1 MPLCGLQRVNS
12 GMPKLCVFIATL
24 CLACGAHATTVWID
38 TDVSIGS
45 PFREVDDAFA
55 LVLAFHSPEI
65 RIAGLSTTYGNA
77 PLGQTTRAARDL
89 VQRFGR
95 SAGLTVDH
103 VFAGAGSASDR
114 GRRSGASDALA
125 AVLQKQKV
133 TYIALG
139 PLTNLAT
146 FLQLHPKVANRI
158 ERVILIGG
166 QAPGASLAFGPT
178 RSFHIHDANVF
189 KDSAATDAVLRS
201 NIPLTLVPIA
211 TGSYILVDGPDL
223 RQLERS
229 GGAGDYLSRQSRIWL
244 WFWTYFVKTDGGPI
258 FDALAIIP
266 VTRPELLSIKK
277 RYARMDQAGNL
288 VVTPRLTNGAR
299 PVRYCT
305 GFAPGMKRFVMQR
318 LVTWRSRE

>member
-1 MPLCGLQRVNS
+1 MRPLSVALAIF
-12 GMPKLCVFIATL
+12 CVTCATN
-24 CLACGAHATTVWID
+24 AATVWID

-55 LVLAFHSPEI
+55 LVLAFNSPEI

-77 PLGQTTRAARDL
+77 PVGQTTRAAHDL

-103 VFAGAGSASDR
+103 VFAGAGSASDL

-125 AVLQKQKV
+125 AMLQKQKV
-133 TYIALG
+133 TYVALG

-146 FLQLHPKVANRI
+146 FLQLHPKVADRI
-158 ERVILIGG
+158 ERVVLVGG
-166 QAPGASLAFGPT
+166 QAEGANLAFGPT
-178 RSFHIHDANVF
+178 QSFHIHDANVF
-189 KDSAATDAVLRS
+189 KDSAATGAVLQS
-201 NIPLTLVPIA
+201 NIPLTLVPVA
-211 TGSYILVDGPDL
+211 TSSYLLVDGPDL

-229 GGAGDYLSRQSRIWL
+229 GGAGYHLSRQSRIWL
-244 WFWTYFVKTDGGPI
+244 WFWTHFVKTNGGPI

-288 VVTPRLTNGAR
+288 IVTPRLTNGAR

-305 GFAPGMKRFVMQR
+305 GFAPGLKRLVMQR
-318 LVTWRSRE
+318 LQGAPREGEASAGPLGR

>member
-1 MPLCGLQRVNS
+1 MR
-12 GMPKLCVFIATL
+12 KLCVFIAIL
-24 CLACGAHATTVWID
+24 CLARGTHAATVWID

-45 PFREVDDAFA
+45 PIREVDDAFA

-77 PLGQTTRAARDL
+77 PLGQTTRAARGL

-103 VFAGAGSASDR
+103 VFAGAGSASDL

-125 AVLQKQKV
+125 ALLQKQKI

-146 FLQLHPKVANRI
+146 FLQLHPKAAHRI
-158 ERVILIGG
+158 ERVILVGG
-166 QAPGASLAFGPT
+166 QAPESILAFGPT

-189 KDSAATDAVLRS
+189 KDSAATVAVLRS

-211 TGSYILVDGPDL
+211 TGSHLLVDGADL

-229 GGAGDYLSRQSRIWL
+229 GGAGNYLSRQSRIWL
-244 WFWTYFVKTDGGPI
+244 WFWTHFVKTNGGPI
-258 FDALAIIP
+258 FDAVAIIP
-266 VTRPELLSIKK
+266 TTRPELLSIKK
-277 RYARMDQAGNL
+277 RYARMDQTGNL
-288 VVTPRLTNGAR
+288 VVTPHLTNGAR

-305 GFAPGMKRFVMQR
+305 GFAPGMKDFVMQR
-318 LVTWRSRE
+318 LLGAPREDEASVEPLGR

>member
-1 MPLCGLQRVNS
+1 MR
-12 GMPKLCVFIATL
+12 KLCVFLANL
-24 CLACGAHATTVWID
+24 CLVCATRAATVWID

-45 PFREVDDAFA
+45 PIRETDDAFA

-77 PLGQTTRAARDL
+77 PLDQTTGVARDL

-95 SAGLTVDH
+95 SAGLTVHH
-103 VFAGAGSASDR
+103 VFAGAESASDL
-114 GRRSGASDALA
+114 GRRSGASEALA
-125 AVLQKQKV
+125 AILQKQKV

-146 FLQLHPKVANRI
+146 FLQLHPKAANRI
-158 ERVILIGG
+158 ERVIFVGG
-166 QAPGASLAFGPT
+166 GEPGASLAFGPT

-189 KDSAATDAVLRS
+189 KDSAATGAVLRS

-211 TGSYILVDGPDL
+211 TGSHLLVDGADL

-229 GGAGDYLSRQSRIWL
+229 GGAGNYLSRQSRIWL
-244 WFWTYFVKTDGGPI
+244 WFWTHFVETNGGPI

-266 VTRPELLSIKK
+266 MTRPELLSIKK
-277 RYARMDQAGNL
+277 RYARMDQTGNL
-288 VVTPRLTNGAR
+288 IVTPRLTNGAP

-305 GFAPGMKRFVMQR
+305 SFSPGLKRFVMQR
-318 LVTWRSRE
+318 LETRRSRE

>member
-1 MPLCGLQRVNS
+1 MR
-12 GMPKLCVFIATL
+12 KLCVFIAIL
-24 CLACGAHATTVWID
+24 CLACGTHAATVWID

-65 RIAGLSTTYGNA
+65 RITGLSTTYGNA

-95 SAGLTVDH
+95 SADLTVDH
-103 VFAGAGSASDR
+103 VFAGAGSASDL
-114 GRRSGASDALA
+114 GRRSGASDALTA
-125 AVLQKQKV
+125 ILQKQKV

-146 FLQLHPKVANRI
+146 FLQLHPKMANRI
-158 ERVILIGG
+158 ERVIFVGG
-166 QAPGASLAFGPT
+166 QAPGVSLAFGPT

-189 KDSAATDAVLRS
+189 KDSAATGTVLRS
-201 NIPLTLVPIA
+201 NIPLTLVPTA
-211 TGSYILVDGPDL
+211 TGSHLLVDGADL

-229 GGAGDYLSRQSRIWL
+229 GGAGNYLSHESRIWL
-244 WFWTYFVKTDGGPI
+244 WFWTHFVKTNGGPI
-258 FDALAIIP
+258 FDALAIVP
-266 VTRPELLSIKK
+266 MTRPELLSIKK
-277 RYARMDQAGNL
+277 RYARMDEAGNL

-299 PVRYCT
+299 PVRDCT
-305 GFAPGMKRFVMQR
+305 GFALETKRFVLRR
-318 LVTWRSRE
+318 LQQAPRKGEAPAEPLGR

>member
-1 MPLCGLQRVNS
+1 MR
-12 GMPKLCVFIATL
+12 KLCVFIAIL
-24 CLACGAHATTVWID
+24 CLACGTHAATVWID

-45 PFREVDDAFA
+45 PIREVDDAFA

-77 PLGQTTRAARDL
+77 SLGQTTRAARNL
-89 VQRFGR
+89 VQRFGQ
-95 SAGLTVDH
+95 SAGLTVDD
-103 VFAGAGSASDR
+103 VFAGAGSASDL
-114 GRRSGASDALA
+114 GRRSGASDTLA
-125 AVLQKQKV
+125 AMLQKQKII
-133 TYIALG
+133 YIALG

-146 FLQLHPKVANRI
+146 FLRLHPELAHRI
-158 ERVILIGG
+158 ERIIFVGG
-166 QAPGASLAFGPT
+166 HAPGASLAFGPK

-189 KDSAATDAVLRS
+189 KDSAATGAVLRS

-211 TGSYILVDGPDL
+211 TGSRLLVDEADL
-223 RQLERS
+223 RRLERS
-229 GGAGDYLSRQSRIWL
+229 GSAGNYLSRQSRIWL
-244 WFWTYFVKTDGGPI
+244 WFWTHFVKTNGGPI
-258 FDALAIIP
+258 FDALAIAP
-266 VTRPELLSIKK
+266 TTKPELLSIKE

-318 LVTWRSRE
+318 LVTRRSRE

>member
-1 MPLCGLQRVNS
+1 MR
-12 GMPKLCVFIATL
+12 KLCAF
-24 CLACGAHATTVWID
+24 LAILSLASSSRAATVWID

-45 PFREVDDAFA
+45 PIREVDDAFA

-65 RIAGLSTTYGNA
+65 HVAGLSTTYGNA
-77 PLGQTTRAARDL
+77 PLGHTTRAARDL

-95 SAGLTVDH
+95 SAGLAVDH
-103 VFAGAGSASDR
+103 VFAGAGSAQDL

-125 AVLQKQKV
+125 AALQEQRV

-146 FLQLHPKVANRI
+146 FLELHPKVANRI
-158 ERVILIGG
+158 ERVIFVGG
-166 QAPGASLAFGPT
+166 QVLEESLAFGPN

-189 KDSAATDAVLRS
+189 KDPAAAGVVLRS

-211 TGSYILVDGPDL
+211 TGSHLFVDGTDL
-223 RQLERS
+223 RQIERS
-229 GGAGDYLSRQSRIWL
+229 GDAGNYLSRRSRIWL
-244 WFWTYFVKTDGGPI
+244 WFWTHIVKTNGAPI

-266 VTRPELLSIKK
+266 TTRPELLSSKK
-277 RYARMDQAGNL
+277 RYARMDSAGNM
-288 VVTPRLTNGAR
+288 VATPRLTNGAR

-305 GFAPGMKRFVMQR
+305 SFAPGMKRFVMQR
-318 LVTWRSRE
+318 LVTRRSSE

>member
-1 MPLCGLQRVNS
+1 
-12 GMPKLCVFIATL
+12 
-24 CLACGAHATTVWID
+24 
-38 TDVSIGS
+38 
-45 PFREVDDAFA
+45 
-55 LVLAFHSPEI
+55 
-65 RIAGLSTTYGNA
+65 
-77 PLGQTTRAARDL
+77 
-89 VQRFGR
+89 
-95 SAGLTVDH
+95 LTVDH

-299 PVRYCT
+299 PVRYCA
-305 GFAPGMKRFVMQR
+305 GFTPGMKRFVMRR
-318 LVTWRSRE
+318 LLGAPKEREASAEPFGR

>member
-1 MPLCGLQRVNS
+1 MR
-12 GMPKLCVFIATL
+12 KLCVFIANL
-24 CLACGAHATTVWID
+24 CLACGIHAATVWID
-38 TDVSIGS
+38 TDISIGS
-45 PFREVDDAFA
+45 PIREVDDAFA
-55 LVLAFHSPEI
+55 LVLAFHSREI

-95 SAGLTVDH
+95 SAGLTIGD
-103 VFAGAGSASDR
+103 VFAGAGSASDL

-125 AVLQKQKV
+125 AILQERKV

-146 FLQLHPKVANRI
+146 FLQLHPKAAHRI
-158 ERVILIGG
+158 ERVIFVGG
-166 QAPGASLAFGPT
+166 GEPGASLAFRPT

-189 KDSAATDAVLRS
+189 KDSAATRAVLRS

-211 TGSYILVDGPDL
+211 TGSRLLVDGTDL

-229 GGAGDYLSRQSRIWL
+229 GDTGNYLSRESKIWL
-244 WFWTYFVKTDGGPI
+244 WFWTHVVKTNGGPV

-266 VTRPELLSIKK
+266 TLRPELLSIKK
-277 RYARMDQAGNL
+277 QYARMDQAGNL

-305 GFAPGMKRFVMQR
+305 SFAPGTKRFVMQR
-318 LVTWRSRE
+318 LVTRRSRE